1 MSTQPTIYSRFPRSN
16 LIMIYFMSLNY
27 RLSHELCSNTRDKND
42 GSLAYIIS
50 PSQKTKAFFF
60 IIIRPEQ
67 KVHRPCRFTTTQYK
81 KKVYKTDDNMNTQI
95 NNIVRYTYVRRHG
108 KGEKIYS
115 KTNFF
120 ALYFT
125 RTCPFCFDDDAV
137 NIAHQHRHGHGADH
151 QTKISYY
158 LSLFHKLAQQ
168 MIIIRLPVS
177 NFVIKYIYSVL

>member
-67 KVHRPCRFTTTQYK
+67 KVHRPCRFTKTQYK

-95 NNIVRYTYVRRHG
+95 NNILHYTYVQRHG

-115 KTNFF
+115 KTNFLPCILPGHVPSVLLTMLVSHSSIGMTMVQTTELKF
-120 ALYFT
+120 LITYHYFT
-125 RTCPFCFDDDAV
+125 NQPS
-137 NIAHQHRHGHGADH
+137 
-151 QTKISYY
+151 K
-158 LSLFHKLAQQ
+158 
-168 MIIIRLPVS
+168 
-177 NFVIKYIYSVL
+177 